1 MNTSVK
7 QQIAESVCGF
17 RLPRYSE
24 IPNVGLYLEQTT
36 KYINGYLAPLGCM
49 EITTSMLS
57 NYVKKG
63 LVPNPVKKLYYAEH
77 ISHLFFIT
85 IAKNIISLED
95 VRLMLEMKEQSY
107 STPMAY
113 DYMCEELENM
123 ILYIFGFKKNMDK
136 CGKTSSDEK
145 DILYSLCYS
154 VAHMV
159 HLHARFKSMK
169 ENENLL

>member
-17 RLPRYSE
+17 RLPRYKE
-24 IPNVGLYLEQTT
+24 IPDVGLYLEQTT

-49 EITTSMLS
+49 ELTTSMLS

-63 LVPNPVKKLYYAEH
+63 LVPNPVKKQYFAEH
-77 ISHLFFIT
+77 IAHTIFVT

-95 VRLMLEMKEQSY
+95 VRLMLDMKEQSY
-107 STPMAY
+107 STPVAY
-113 DYMCEELENM
+113 DYMCAELENM
-123 ILYIFGFKKNMDK
+123 ILYIFGFKKSMDK

-159 HLHARFKSMK
+159 NLRARFKSMK
-169 ENENLL
+169 EE